1 MCCLWV
7 WCTWPV
13 ESRKL
18 GALKEM
24 CLKRTWFSFISLL
37 TPKVNVVG
45 LNSRIPLTCVNLI
58 RTQSR
63 GILGPANYW
72 LITSS
77 DAGHS
82 QSQCQNINTSSSLLT
97 ETELKPDFGW
107 FAELRQKTLS
117 WAVLV
122 LHGGGDAFV
131 CLRWCFSHHKI
142 FSNDSF
148 ISLCWRLL
156 YQAWKWENGCIF
168 PFLHK
173 YS

>member
-1 MCCLWV
+1 MIHL
-7 WCTWPV
+7 T
-13 ESRKL
+13 SRVKETGEL
-18 GALKEM
+18 EEM

-63 GILGPANYW
+63 GILSQGPANYW

-77 DAGHS
+77 DTGHS
-82 QSQCQNINTSSSLLT
+82 QSQCQNINMSSSLLT
-97 ETELKPDFGW
+97 ETEPKPDFGW
-107 FAELRQKTLS
+107 FAELRQKILS
-117 WAVLV
+117 WAVLELV

-131 CLRWCFSHHKI
+131 CLRWWFSHHKI
-142 FSNDSF
+142 SSNDSF
-148 ISLCWRLL
+148 ISLYWRLL
-156 YQAWKWENGCIF
+156 YQAWKWEKGCIF